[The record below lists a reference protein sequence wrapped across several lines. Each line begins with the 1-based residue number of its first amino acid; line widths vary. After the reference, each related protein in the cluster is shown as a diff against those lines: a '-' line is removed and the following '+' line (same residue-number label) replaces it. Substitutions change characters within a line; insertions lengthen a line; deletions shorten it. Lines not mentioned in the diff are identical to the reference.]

1 MGQVVRDVNHDITQ
15 HQHFNVTINHPVP
28 DSACVGEEAH
38 PHIFTQALTVSLT
51 HTQTC
56 CPTFD
61 FLAVAE
67 VDVLEFGF
75 VLQRVQGT

>member
-1 MGQVVRDVNHDITQ
+1 MVRDVNHDVTQ

-38 PHIFTQALTVSLT
+38 FHIYTQALTVSLT
-51 HTQTC
+51 HHQTC

-61 FLAVAE
+61 FHALDEA
-67 VDVLEFGF
+67 DDLEFGV
-75 VLQRVQGT
+75 VLQRVQVA

>member
-1 MGQVVRDVNHDITQ
+1 MGQVVRDVNHDVIQ

-28 DSACVGEEAH
+28 DSACVGEEEP
-38 PHIFTQALTVSLT
+38 PHIHYALIVSLT
-51 HTQTC
+51 HHQTC

-61 FLAVAE
+61 ILAVGE

-75 VLQRVQGT
+75 VLEGVQVA

>member
-1 MGQVVRDVNHDITQ
+1 MVRDVYHDVTE

-28 DSACVGEEAH
+28 DSPSPVWVRSH
-38 PHIFTQALTVSLT
+38 LHIYTQALTVSLT
-51 HTQTC
+51 HDQTC

-61 FLAVAE
+61 FLAVVE

-75 VLQRVQGT
+75 VLEGVQAA

>member
-1 MGQVVRDVNHDITQ
+1 MGQVVRDVNHDVTQ

-38 PHIFTQALTVSLT
+38 LHIYTQALTVSLT
-51 HTQTC
+51 HHEIC

-61 FLAVAE
+61 FHAVKE
-67 VDVLEFGF
+67 VDVLQFAI
-75 VLQRVQGT
+75 VLEGVQAA